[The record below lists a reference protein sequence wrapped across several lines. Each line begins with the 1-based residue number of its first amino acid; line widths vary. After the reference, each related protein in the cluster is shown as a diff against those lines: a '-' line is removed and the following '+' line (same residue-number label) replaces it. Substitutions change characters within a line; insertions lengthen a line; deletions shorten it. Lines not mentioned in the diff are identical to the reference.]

1 MVGFPRD
8 RLSRLTLGTAQLGMD
23 YGVVAP
29 SLAPDQGTA
38 RAFLDA
44 AWETGITCFDTDR
57 LYGEAESRI
66 GAWRAATGH
75 APLVI
80 TKIAKRADA
89 KTMESD
95 LSSSLAALGVTCL
108 DGVLAHRA
116 EDLHVPE
123 VAAVL
128 RQAVDKGRL
137 GAFGASVYEPDAAAR
152 ALAVPG
158 VTLLQAPMNVFDR
171 RLAESG
177 ALERAVAGGVAVF
190 ARSVFLQ
197 GLLLADP
204 ECLPGF
210 FEPAAPALRRFQAI
224 ARAAQMSPAALAL
237 AAVLAEDGVASVVI
251 GVTDADEMR
260 ANAQAAGQGVDPAA
274 IAEARAAGRN
284 LPVAMI
290 DPRQWPTRGS

>member
-29 SLAPDQGTA
+29 SLAPDEGAA
-38 RAFLDA
+38 RAILDA
-44 AWETGITCFDTDR
+44 AWDLGITCFDTAR

-80 TKIAKRADA
+80 TKFATRGDVAALED
-89 KTMESD
+89 D
-95 LSSSLAALGVTCL
+95 LSSSMAALGVTCL

-116 EDLHVPE
+116 EDLRMPG
-123 VAAVL
+123 VAAAL
-128 RQAVDKGRL
+128 QGAVAEGRL
-137 GAFGASVYEPDAAAR
+137 GAFGASVYEPEAAAR

-158 VTLLQAPMNVFDR
+158 VTLLQAPLNAFDR

-177 ALERAVAGGVAVF
+177 ALERAAAGGVAVF

-197 GLLLADP
+197 GLLLGNP
-204 ECLPGF
+204 EALPAF
-210 FEPAAPALRRFQAI
+210 FQPARAALRRFQAI
-224 ARAAQMSPAALAL
+224 AGAAGLSPAALAL
-237 AAVLAEDGVASVVI
+237 AAVVAEDGVASVVI
-251 GVTDADEMR
+251 GVADADELR
-260 ANAQAAGQGVDPAA
+260 ANAQAVGQSVDPAA
-274 IAEARAAGRN
+274 IAEARDAGRD

-290 DPRQWPTRGS
+290 DPRQWPT